1 MIFWILL
8 GLVYDNFLL
17 VAQKNKLYQLT
28 ATNDASSELPIDEK
42 TFLPISYD
50 PVNMTMY
57 WSSVH
62 DRAFKRSLLSVESK
76 EVIRRTCKY
85 NNHV

>member
-17 VAQKNKLYQLT
+17 VAQKNKLYQLN

-50 PVNMTMY
+50 SVNMTLY
-57 WSSVH
+57 WV
-62 DRAFKRSLLSVESK
+62 DGTAFKRSLLSGESK
-76 EVIRRTCKY
+76 EVIRSTCKY